1 MRKAV
6 FISLLLLIPAASLF
20 AQPWRDRYY
29 RPVDN
34 RFDLTP
40 FVGYRWGGTI
50 YADQT
55 NLYGQDVDLQSSAN
69 YGLSFGIP
77 VSPTGLKLELL
88 VDRQDTNVGT
98 GGGGLFEPGSDFGN
112 FHVTY
117 FHGGLLIPFSQSRAA
132 MPYVAVSAGI
142 TNLDPSTAGVSSS
155 NKFSAAAGVGVNVP
169 INRDMGVRVEFR
181 GFYTPMGNNGG
192 CSRCGYYNGDY
203 YNHDLFQGETK
214 VGLSF
219 KF

>member
-1 MRKAV
+1 MRKAL
-6 FISLLLLIPAASLF
+6 FIALLLLIAASSLF
-20 AQPWRDRYY
+20 AQPWRDNRYY
-29 RPVDN
+29 RPSDN

-55 NLYGQDVDLQSSAN
+55 NLYGQNVDLESSAN
-69 YGLSFGIP
+69 YGVSFGIP
-77 VSPTGLKLELL
+77 VAPNGLKLELM

-98 GGGGLFEPGSDFGN
+98 GGALFEPGSNFGN

-117 FHGGLLIPFSQSRAA
+117 FHGGLMIPFSQSRSAQ
-132 MPYVAVSAGI
+132 PYVVVSAGLA
-142 TNLDPSTAGVSSS
+142 NLDPATSGVSSS

-169 INRDMGVRVEFR
+169 ISPEMAIRAEFR
-181 GFYTPMGNNGG
+181 GFYTPIGNNNH
-192 CSRCGYYNGDY
+192 CRSCYFDNG
-203 YNHDLFQGETK
+203 YNHDLSQGEAK